1 MFSFFLHDLF
11 VATCW
16 VKVKLWELWCQE
28 TRLLSGGLCQIH
40 TQVAKVVLAQSIIS
54 HLAIHHLLEI
64 DLSPEGE
71 QPRRQV
77 ILLSKIL
84 TTRSLNLW
92 TAKTRKTRGSQRGQK
107 RGQSRNLGV
116 LGTQSMPFFGIFL
129 VGGRIFLGVFGLD
142 HWQILWPEDMI
153 FFSLRQVLLAATLES
168 SNVLSIGIYGM
179 DYHKS

>member
-1 MFSFFLHDLF
+1 MWSAVTFFGSGDVFLIFLYDLF

-16 VKVKLWELWCQE
+16 VKVKIWELWCQE
-28 TRLLSGGLCQIH
+28 TRLLSGGLRQIH

-71 QPRRQV
+71 PPRRQV

-107 RGQSRNLGV
+107 RGQSHNLGV

-129 VGGRIFLGVFGLD
+129 VGGRIFLGVLD
-142 HWQILWPEDMI
+142 WITGRYCDLKTW
-153 FFSLRQVLLAATLES
+153 FFSRR
-168 SNVLSIGIYGM
+168 
-179 DYHKS
+179 DKCF